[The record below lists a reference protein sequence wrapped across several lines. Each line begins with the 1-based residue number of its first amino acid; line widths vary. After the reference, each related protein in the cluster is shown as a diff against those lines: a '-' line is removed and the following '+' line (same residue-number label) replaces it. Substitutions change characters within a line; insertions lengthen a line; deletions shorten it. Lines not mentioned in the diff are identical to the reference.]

1 MARFSRLTRGVGT
14 ALALVSVIAACST
27 AAQPSGKASGALTVL
42 AAASLT
48 ESFNDAKPILER
60 DGLSITYSFAGSQS
74 LVTQLQQGAPADV
87 IATADQSTMQK
98 LVDAGLV
105 DPPTVFARSSLAIVV
120 APGNPKG
127 VKSLAD
133 LARSDLAVVLA
144 DPSVPAGKLAQQ
156 VLDKAGVK
164 VVPKS
169 LELDVKST
177 LTKVTSGEADAA
189 IVYVT
194 DVRAAGAKVAGVTIP
209 DEQNAVASYPI
220 AVVKA
225 TGNRTGA
232 EAFVNS
238 ARHGPVQD
246 ALMGRGFGPPS

>member
-1 MARFSRLTRGVGT
+1 V
-14 ALALVSVIAACST
+14 
-27 AAQPSGKASGALTVL
+27 KA
-42 AAASLT
+42 
-48 ESFNDAKPILER
+48 
-60 DGLSITYSFAGSQS
+60 
-74 LVTQLQQGAPADV
+74 
-87 IATADQSTMQK
+87 
-98 LVDAGLV
+98 
-105 DPPTVFARSSLAIVV
+105 
-120 APGNPKG
+120 
-127 VKSLAD
+127 LAD